1 MWSPQRADKICWV
14 SVEFSWDKKQTQH
27 LRASQI
33 CLACLPG
40 FLSKQVPGQASS
52 WDEPRFMGYPE
63 TLLCFKKEKKKRN
76 QGPFPPFIF
85 PNKHPEIFNWAYCII
100 HESDNTSSHYL
111 FACNY
116 KSRDWMFTFSK
127 WYIPIRLFKQPPFLL
142 NECAPATPDLSLFNN
157 LNFSWKI
164 KLSHTFLNMIASM
177 P

>member
-63 TLLCFKKEKKKRN
+63 TLLCFKKEKKKGTKDLSPLLSFQTSILKYLTGHIASFMN
-76 QGPFPPFIF
+76 LIILVLTICLHATTSLETGCLPFQNDIF
-85 PNKHPEIFNWAYCII
+85 PSGCLN
-100 HESDNTSSHYL
+100 SLL
-111 FACNY
+111 FC
-116 KSRDWMFTFSK
+116 WMNVLQQLL
-127 WYIPIRLFKQPPFLL
+127 ILAFLITWISV
-142 NECAPATPDLSLFNN
+142 E
-157 LNFSWKI
+157 K
-164 KLSHTFLNMIASM
+164 
-177 P
+177 